1 VVRRALRRD
10 YPQELPREVV
20 TTGVSIT
27 AVNPAVGSGVE
38 GKPLETSA
46 IGCTET
52 VDAGNRI
59 AIHLT
64 RNYASLSAQHV
75 PFATLTS

>member
-1 VVRRALRRD
+1 VEPTGASTGASTGVSTGAYTGASTGVSAGD
-10 YPQELPREVV
+10 EVV

-27 AVNPAVGSGVE
+27 AAGPAVGSGVV

-64 RNYASLSAQHV
+64 RN
-75 PFATLTS
+75 